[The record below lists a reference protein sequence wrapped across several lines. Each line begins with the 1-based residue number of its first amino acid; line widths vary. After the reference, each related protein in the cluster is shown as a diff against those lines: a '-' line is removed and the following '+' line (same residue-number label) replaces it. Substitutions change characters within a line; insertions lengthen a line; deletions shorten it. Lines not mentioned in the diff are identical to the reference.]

1 MVCPAVVGSALNGTG
16 VDTLLNVLAAF
27 CAATAGRGR
36 RRAFPRRVYKV
47 RHEKNG
53 GRIVFLKVLAGRLR
67 PKENV
72 ACPEK
77 GGTAYYK
84 VNGLRAY
91 SGGKAR
97 RWPKRGLARCAPP
110 PVWAG

>member
-1 MVCPAVVGSALNGTG
+1 MRKT
-16 VDTLLNVLAAF
+16 AA
-27 CAATAGRGR
+27 
-36 RRAFPRRVYKV
+36 
-47 RHEKNG
+47 
-53 GRIVFLKVLAGRLR
+53 RIVFLKVLAGRLR